1 MASSA
6 DETFR
11 EVDPVTFEV
20 IRHRL
25 LGVVDEQAARLSA
38 ISGSKNVTEMSDFN
52 VGIYLPDGAVAVMG
66 RTILFHAS
74 SMGSMVRHVL
84 ADCAENPGINPGDMF
99 VVNNPWKGAVH
110 GPDMAIVAPIFAD
123 DELIFW
129 SGGLMHMPDIGGMR
143 HGGIGLDATESYQE
157 GLLLPPIKLVEAGT
171 IRSDVWNMILSQSR
185 AAAAM
190 ALDLKGLMAANHA
203 AGDGIGKLVQRYG
216 VDELRTVMATLIR
229 TSEDRMRRRLREL
242 PDVTVK
248 GVGYLEVTEGSSEV
262 PLVAVTLTKTGDR
275 MVLDF
280 SGSTDQQPDAK
291 NCTWAGLMAGIS
303 AALLPTIAYDIP
315 WNAGLYE
322 PLEVICPEGRVCN
335 ARKPAAVSG
344 NIAGAAYEVQI
355 ATIAAVSKLLA
366 CSDEYLGEA
375 EASPGGRPSMWAFL
389 GLKDNGQ
396 QVVGFTLDNLASGGA
411 AYHDHDGVAVQGHHD
426 IERTNIS
433 NVESLEFD
441 YPLLYLWRGLA
452 SESGAGRH
460 RGGQSIGAS
469 YVPHKVKSFV
479 PLGTQVF
486 QVPDNHGAFGGLPGA
501 QPAQV
506 VVRGANIREAFAAG
520 HIPTVDELSGTRTH
534 AADLPGPLSREDVLI
549 VTAESGAGWGD
560 PLERPAGQV
569 AADVRNGAVTD
580 ESARRHYRVEL
591 DATGEV
597 DEVATAANRASLRQQ
612 RGRLAGKRRFDR
624 GPASGPLT
632 RVGPVGDRLQVV
644 RDTGGDLWTRCSC
657 GHVLAPAGENWRLYA
672 ATDVAPGA
680 EVATTLTV
688 HESVEFRRYFC
699 PSCGLCHSVDL
710 VPVGAPDPDDVR
722 LALANSPAQPLEA
735 R

>member
-1 MASSA
+1 MTSSTEGA
-6 DETFR
+6 LTD
-11 EVDPVTFEV
+11 VDPVTFEV

-25 LGVVDEQAARLSA
+25 LGIVDEQAARLSA

-74 SMGSMVRHVL
+74 SMGSMVRHVM

-110 GPDMAIVAPIFAD
+110 GPDMAIVAPIFAGG
-123 DELIFW
+123 ELIFW

-143 HGGIGLDATESYQE
+143 QGGIGLDATESYQE
-157 GLLLPPIKLVEAGT
+157 GLLLPPIKLVEGGR
-171 IRSDVWNMILSQSR
+171 IRSDVWNMILAQSR

-216 VDELRTVMATLIR
+216 VDELRNVMAALIR
-229 TSEDRMRRRLREL
+229 GSAERMRRRLLEL
-242 PDVTVK
+242 PDVTVE
-248 GVGYLEVTEGSSEV
+248 GVGYLEVSDASGEV
-262 PLVAVTLTKTGDR
+262 PRVAVTLTKAGDR
-275 MVLDF
+275 MILDF
-280 SGSTDQQPDAK
+280 SGSTDQRPDAK

-322 PLEVICPEGRVCN
+322 PLEVSCPEGRVCN
-335 ARKPAAVSG
+335 ARKPAAVSA

-355 ATIAAVSKLLA
+355 ATIAALSKLLA

-389 GLKDNGQ
+389 GLKDDGQ
-396 QVVGFTLDNLASGGA
+396 HVIGFTLDNLASGGS

-452 SESGAGRH
+452 PDSGAGRH
-460 RGGQSIGAS
+460 RGGQSIGTM
-469 YVPHKVKSFV
+469 YVPHKVTSFV
-479 PLGTQVF
+479 PLGAQVF
-486 QVPDNHGAFGGLPGA
+486 QVPDNHGVFGGLPGA
-501 QPAQV
+501 QPAQT
-506 VVRGANIREAFAAG
+506 VVRGANVRASLAAG
-520 HIPTVDELSGTRTH
+520 HIPTIGELAGDRIP
-534 AADLPGPLSREDVLI
+534 AAELRGPLFSDDVLI

-560 PLERPAGQV
+560 PIERPAQRV
-569 AADVRNGAVTD
+569 EADLRGGAVTA
-580 ESARRHYRVEL
+580 EGARRLYHVEL
-591 DATGEV
+591 DAGGRV
-597 DEVATAANRASLRQQ
+597 DPDATEARRAAVRQAR
-612 RGRLAGKRRFDR
+612 RGLAAKRQLDA
-624 GPASGPLT
+624 GPAGGPLT
-632 RVGPVGDRLQVV
+632 RVGPVGDRRQVA
-644 RDTGGDLWTRCSC
+644 RDPGGRLWTRCAC
-657 GHVLAPAGENWRLYA
+657 GHVLAPAEENWRLYA
-672 ATDVAPGA
+672 TSDVAAGSD
-680 EVATTLTV
+680 VAVTLMV
-688 HESVEFRRYFC
+688 HKSVEFRRYFC
-699 PSCGLCHSVDL
+699 PGCGLCHSVDL
-710 VPVGAPDPDDVR
+710 VPADSADPDDVR
-722 LALANSPAQPLEA
+722 LAAAAPRHGA

>member
-1 MASSA
+1 MTSPTTAPTA
-6 DETFR
+6 D
-11 EVDPVTFEV
+11 VDPVTFEV

-25 LGVVDEQAARLSA
+25 LGIVDEQSARLSA

-52 VGIYLPDGAVAVMG
+52 VGIYLPDGAIAVMG

-74 SMGSMVRHVL
+74 SMGSMVRHVM
-84 ADCAENPGINPGDMF
+84 ADCAENPGINQGDMF

-110 GPDMAIVAPIFAD
+110 GPDMAIVAPIFAGG
-123 DELIFW
+123 ELIFW

-143 HGGIGLDATESYQE
+143 QGGIGLDASETYQE
-157 GLLLPPIKLVEAGT
+157 GLLLPPVKLVDGGR
-171 IRSDVWNMILSQSR
+171 IRDDVWNLILSHSR

-203 AGDGIGKLVQRYG
+203 AGEGIGKLVRRYG
-216 VDELRTVMATLIR
+216 VDELRKVMAALIGL
-229 TSEDRMRRRLREL
+229 SEERMRRRLLEL
-242 PDVTVK
+242 PDVTVE
-248 GVGYLEVTEGSSEV
+248 GVGYLEVDAARAEV
-262 PLVAVTLTKTGDR
+262 PRVAVTLTKTGDR
-275 MVLDF
+275 MILDF

-303 AALLPTIAYDIP
+303 AALLPTVAYDIP
-315 WNAGLYE
+315 WNAGLYA

-335 ARKPAAVSG
+335 ARKPAAVSA

-355 ATIAAVSKLLA
+355 ATIAALSKLLA

-389 GLKDNGQ
+389 GVKHDDRH
-396 QVVGFTLDNLASGGA
+396 VIGFTLDNLASGGS

-452 SESGAGRH
+452 PDSGAGRH
-460 RGGQSIGAS
+460 RGGQSIGAM
-469 YVPHKVKSFV
+469 YLPHKVRSLL

-501 QPAQV
+501 QPAQT
-506 VVRGANIREAFAAG
+506 VVRGTDARASLAAG
-520 HIPTVDELSGTRTH
+520 HIPGIGELAGQRVP
-534 AADLPGPLSREDVLI
+534 AAELRGALSTNDVLV

-560 PLERPAGQV
+560 PLERPV
-569 AADVRNGAVTD
+569 ADVRADLRGGAITA
-580 ESARRHYRVEL
+580 EGARRLYHVAL
-591 DATGEV
+591 DAAGDV
-597 DEVATAANRASLRQQ
+597 DPAATETLRAAVRERRRGLTARRAP
-612 RGRLAGKRRFDR
+612 A
-624 GPASGPLT
+624 GPAAGPLT
-632 RVGPVGDRLQVV
+632 RVGPIGDRLEVV
-644 RDTGGDLWTRCSC
+644 RDAEDRTWTRCGC
-657 GHVLAPAGENWRLYA
+657 GHVLAPARENWRLYA
-672 ATDVAPGA
+672 ASDVAAGPD
-680 EVATTLTV
+680 VAVTLMV

-699 PSCGLCHSVDL
+699 PACGRCHSVDL
-710 VPVGAPDPDDVR
+710 VAVGAADPDDVR
-722 LALANSPAQPLEA
+722 LAATSRKPLETT
-735 R
+735 